1 MEKIFGFSPEESRA
15 ALKKKL
21 ESETASL
28 DDLFSFFEQWVRNIE
43 QRVRAIEKSL
53 KMEYPKGKSG

>member
-1 MEKIFGFSPEESRA
+1 MEKIFGFSPEEARE

-53 KMEYPKGKSG
+53 KMEYPKGKSE